1 MKTNLKNT
9 KAVKLP
15 LKAALILMTLIMAA
29 VVPMQVMNRRVLADQ
44 YDDKIA
50 ALQADVAAY
59 EAQAAELAAKADSL
73 EVAVAELQNQ
83 VNAIQAQ
90 IAVTQAEYDK
100 LIAQIAETEKK
111 IQDNKDTLGQTVA
124 DMYVDGKIT
133 PLEMLASSKNI
144 GDYLDKQEY
153 QSSIRDQ
160 LSSTIAE
167 IKTLKE
173 SLTEQK
179 AKVEVILLDQKQ
191 QGEVLAA
198 KKTEQ
203 QALLNETKGSEAA
216 YQNLINSNNETIKA
230 IRAEQA
236 AYFASI
242 SNQSSIVLLAG
253 DANKGGYPSYYANSY
268 QDTVVDAWGMYNRE
282 CVSYTSWKVHEA
294 HINHPEQY
302 RHDMPYWGGI
312 GNAWQWAFSGWAA
325 TDSAHYGMQVDSSY
339 PYKRWHEANAS
350 NYGIPSGT
358 TPKIGSV
365 AVMNGE
371 YGHVAWVEAIDGNKI
386 TISQYN
392 WYLPNNGGWGQH
404 SEMVVDSTI
413 FQKYIYFGE
422 W

>member
-1 MKTNLKNT
+1 MKIRLNKT
-9 KAVKLP
+9 KISKLP
-15 LKAALILMTLIMAA
+15 LKVALVLTALVMAA
-29 VVPMQVMNRRVLADQ
+29 VVPMQMMNRPVLADQ

-50 ALQADVAAY
+50 ALKADVAAY

-111 IQDNKDTLGQTVA
+111 IQDNKDTLGKTMA
-124 DMYVDGKIT
+124 NMYVDGKIT

-153 QSSIRDQ
+153 QTSISNQ
-160 LSSTIAE
+160 LSTTIEE

-191 QGEVLAA
+191 QGEVLAG

-203 QALLNETKGSEAA
+203 QTLLNETKGSEAA
-216 YQNLINSNNETIKA
+216 YQNLINSNNEAIKA
-230 IRAEQA
+230 IRAEQT

-242 SNQSSIVLLAG
+242 SNQSSVVLLEG
-253 DANKGGYPSYYANSY
+253 DVNKGGYPSYYANSY

-282 CVSYTSWKVHEA
+282 CVSYTAWKVHQA
-294 HINHPEQY
+294 HVNNPSQY
-302 RHDMPYWGGI
+302 RYDMPYWGGI
-312 GNAWQWAFSGWAA
+312 GNAWQWAFSGYVKNSNGAQA
-325 TDSAHYGMQVDSSY
+325 FYNTNV
-339 PYKRWHEANAS
+339 WHETNTS
-350 NYGIPSGT
+350 TYGIPSGT
-358 TPKIGSV
+358 TPKVGSV

-371 YGHVAWVEAIDGNKI
+371 YGHVAWVEAVNGDKI

-392 WYLPNNGGWGQH
+392 WYLPNNGGWGQY
-404 SEMVVDSTI
+404 SEMVVDSNI